1 MDVHEYLG
9 VLRRGVVFIVLGVIL
24 GLLGG
29 AAVQSMEGPSYS
41 ATSRDL
47 VTNKTSGDL
56 NDWLQASSFTQS
68 RIASYVLVAS
78 SGLVL
83 QPVIEDL
90 GLQTTVE
97 DLARQITVTAP
108 PATFIIEITATAPTP
123 ELARDIANAV
133 SAEFGDVVSNQLE
146 NGDPAAVTDA
156 TPAPSATPAVAA
168 APTPSPTTTTLP
180 DGTVVPISKPVAPV
194 RIVNIEEAVLPTA
207 PLPSNSGL
215 LLIVGGVLGLAVGLL
230 AASLREA
237 FDRRVRGPK
246 DIASVARIPILGDI
260 PADRAVWTTPLVARS
275 GAGAPIAEAFR
286 ALRAHIDYVRARD
299 GRHSFVFTAAG
310 PRQGT
315 TTITANLAVALANTA
330 TSVVVVDADLRSS
343 ALSRLFG
350 IHGALGLTEV
360 LAGRTTLDAA
370 LHSSDGGRLMVLP
383 AGGRPSNPGE
393 LLATPTMR
401 EVLAELRRRFEVVL
415 IDAPAISEVTDAAV
429 LGSFDSSTLLVLAQ
443 GTTTR
448 PRLEDALVLL
458 ASGGSAPIGIVLD
471 EIPRRGL
478 FRRGAPR
485 RRDQFAT
492 AEVPDFVPR
501 YVPRELAAPV
511 AAADRKSVV

>member
-1 MDVHEYLG
+1 MPRSPL
-9 VLRRGVVFIVLGVIL
+9 
-24 GLLGG
+24 
-29 AAVQSMEGPSYS
+29 
-41 ATSRDL
+41 
-47 VTNKTSGDL
+47 
-56 NDWLQASSFTQS
+56 
-68 RIASYVLVAS
+68 
-78 SGLVL
+78 
-83 QPVIEDL
+83 
-90 GLQTTVE
+90 
-97 DLARQITVTAP
+97 
-108 PATFIIEITATAPTP
+108 
-123 ELARDIANAV
+123 
-133 SAEFGDVVSNQLE
+133 
-146 NGDPAAVTDA
+146 
-156 TPAPSATPAVAA
+156 
-168 APTPSPTTTTLP
+168 PTPSPTTTTLP

-215 LLIVGGVLGLAVGLL
+215 LLVVGGVLGLAVGLL

-260 PADRAVWTTPLVARS
+260 PADRALWTTPLVARS

-286 ALRAHIDYVRARD
+286 ALRAHLDYVRARD
-299 GRHSFVFTAAG
+299 GRRSFVLTAAG

-315 TTITANLAVALANTA
+315 TTITANLAVAMANTA

-360 LAGRTTLDAA
+360 LSGRTTLDAA

-401 EVLAELRRRFEVVL
+401 EVLVELRRRFEVVL

-448 PRLEDALVLL
+448 PRLEDALGHARLGRQHARRHRARRDSRV
-458 ASGGSAPIGIVLD
+458 AGCSARAHRAVATGSRP
-471 EIPRRGL
+471 
-478 FRRGAPR
+478 PR
-485 RRDQFAT
+485 RRTSCRGTCRVIRRRRSRRRSSSRSSSRSSRRLWRLPF
-492 AEVPDFVPR
+492 PPL
-501 YVPRELAAPV
+501 P
-511 AAADRKSVV
+511 